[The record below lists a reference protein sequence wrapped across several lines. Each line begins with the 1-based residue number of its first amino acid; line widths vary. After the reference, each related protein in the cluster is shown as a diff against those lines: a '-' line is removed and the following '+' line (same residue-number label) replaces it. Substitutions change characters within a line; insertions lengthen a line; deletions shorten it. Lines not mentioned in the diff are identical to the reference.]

1 MGAWRSGL
9 ILVLMALYFT
19 HSFVQLPH
27 GSKVLGLVALLV
39 IMTWLPYAKKLTRVL
54 GSIMLLIGSI
64 ILIINGS
71 SLDVWIEAI
80 TQNVPIMT
88 LIVLAPLLAIPL
100 RIGRYDK
107 SIESIT
113 NRYRSSPATLF
124 ASISSVF
131 FLLAPTINLGSIKLI
146 HAMFEKQKFPEEFL
160 ARVYIRGFTSVITWS
175 PYFAAVL
182 LVLYYFD
189 LSVKE
194 YLPYAII
201 LGVIQLLLAN
211 ILFLF
216 EKNSIAFP
224 KIEHKESK
232 PSWKFLELFI
242 VFTILTLTVL
252 ILEHFLPISMIVVV
266 SLTVLIFP
274 IFWSIYLR
282 KLKGFIVGVAL
293 YKRRNL
299 LAASNEVVL
308 FLTAGFFGIV
318 MSKTS
323 IGFFLNEGVNY
334 LLDISVLL
342 MIFST
347 IVFTGILAL
356 IGIHQ
361 IITVTSLASSV
372 ILSQMDINHL
382 IFALTLL
389 SAWSVA
395 TIISPITPVNV
406 IVTNLLNRSFKE
418 VAIRWNGLYALGVIM
433 LHTLVIY
440 SFYLMLSMNK

>member
-1 MGAWRSGL
+1 MMAAWRSGL
-9 ILVLMALYFT
+9 ILLLMALYLT

-27 GSKVLGLVALLV
+27 GNKVLGLVALLV

-54 GSIMLLIGSI
+54 GSLMLLIGSI
-64 ILIINGS
+64 ILVMNGS

-124 ASISSVF
+124 ASISGVF
-131 FLLAPTINLGSIKLI
+131 FLLTPTINLGSIKLI

-160 ARVYIRGFTSVITWS
+160 ARVYVRGFTSVITWS

-182 LVLYYFD
+182 LVLFYFE

-194 YLPYAII
+194 YLPYAIV
-201 LGVIQLLLAN
+201 LGVVQLLLAN

-224 KIEHKESK
+224 KIEHKENK

-242 VFTILTLTVL
+242 VFTILTMTVL

-274 IFWSIYLR
+274 LFWSIYLR
-282 KLKGFIVGVAL
+282 KLKGFIIGVAL

-308 FLTAGFFGIV
+308 FLSAGFFGIV

-347 IVFTGILAL
+347 IVFTGLLAL

-372 ILSQMDINHL
+372 ILSQMEMNHL

-395 TIISPITPVNV
+395 TIVSPITPVNV

-440 SFYLMLSMNK
+440 SFYLLL

>member
-1 MGAWRSGL
+1 MDVWRSGL
-9 ILVLMALYFT
+9 ILLLMALYFT
-19 HSFVQLPH
+19 HSFIQLPY
-27 GSKVLGLVALLV
+27 GDMVLGLVSLLV
-39 IMTWLPYAKKLTRVL
+39 IFTWLPYAKNMTKLL

-64 ILIINGS
+64 ILVMNGS
-71 SLDVWIEAI
+71 SLDVWIQAI

-100 RIGRYDK
+100 RIGKYDK
-107 SIESIT
+107 NIESIT
-113 NRYRSSPATLF
+113 NRYRSRPATLF
-124 ASISSVF
+124 ASMSCVF
-131 FLLAPTINLGSIKLI
+131 FLLTPTINLGSIKLI
-146 HAMFEKQKFPEEFL
+146 HAMFEKQKFPVEFL

-182 LVLYYFD
+182 LVLFYFD

-194 YLPYAII
+194 YLPYAIV
-201 LGVIQLLLAN
+201 LGVVQLLLAN
-211 ILFLF
+211 LLFLF
-216 EKNSIAFP
+216 EHKSITFS
-224 KIEHKESK
+224 KIERKESE

-242 VFTILTLTVL
+242 VFFLLTMTVL
-252 ILEHFLPISMIVVV
+252 LLEHIFHISMIVVV

-274 IFWSIYLR
+274 FFWSIYLR
-282 KLKGFIVGVAL
+282 KLKGFIIGVAL
-293 YKRRNL
+293 YKRKNL
-299 LAASNEVVL
+299 LATSNEVVL

-342 MIFST
+342 MIFTT
-347 IVFTGILAL
+347 IVFTGFLAL

-372 ILSQMDINHL
+372 ILSQLDVNPL

-395 TIISPITPVNV
+395 TIVSPITPVNV
-406 IVTNLLNRSFKE
+406 IVTNLLNRSFKQ
-418 VAIRWNGLYALGVIM
+418 VAIQWNGLYAFGVIL

-440 SFYLMLSMNK
+440 IFYLWM